1 MENLLNS
8 YVKGLKTVAKTV
20 APASYNKASSLYNSM
35 KQPAQAPM
43 NFPVNAEASITKPVA
58 PITTAN
64 PAAVS
69 PALKTPAAK
78 AYVASQVSTPQVTIP
93 QGGAPVIQPATTPVP
108 TTPTGGQQ
116 FVSSPGSPSST
127 GNSAMD
133 SYITAYKNYLDK
145 QANNSEVSEAKKYL
159 NQLIMDDKKAQEKA
173 RNSGETMG
181 FAGGEQARV
190 ARNNSFAIDAATGNL
205 GVLQQ
210 DQENVV
216 NAAKSGVDLQK
227 DLLGLSRDDA
237 KIERDTK
244 ANEAKAAFE
253 EKKFEEDVRQFGVE
267 TALKNRQVAIDERKA
282 SSGGTTSGGYN
293 GNGTVQLSALAQAV
307 QNGTVDI
314 NKLTPTDRA
323 KVASELVNAGVK
335 SNRQETLSSNLQVTQ
350 DLIDNPNLSKIT
362 GFAQG
367 KLRIGDLDP
376 RAQLALNQYN
386 QLKGI
391 LSLENREKLKGSGAI
406 SDFEFK
412 VLEQAATALGRNLD
426 DKSFKD
432 QLGKVKE
439 IFEGKYAYT
448 RAGSG
453 DTSVP
458 STGAKSGT
466 TTSGIKYT
474 IE

>member
-1 MENLLNS
+1 MENLFNS
-8 YVKGLKTVAKTV
+8 YVSGLKKVAKTV
-20 APASYNKASSLYNSM
+20 APATYSAASTAYNSL
-35 KQPAQAPM
+35 KQPAQA
-43 NFPVNAEASITKPVA
+43 AAPVA
-58 PITTAN
+58 SPTPVEQPKTVTAS

-69 PALKTPAAK
+69 PAVKTPAAQ
-78 AYVASQVSTPQVTIP
+78 AYIASQVPQKSAVPVTAPTPT
-93 QGGAPVIQPATTPVP
+93 VP
-108 TTPTGGQQ
+108 TPTVPTPTQSPY
-116 FVSSPGSPSST
+116 VDSPGSPSAT
-127 GNSAMD
+127 GNKAMD
-133 SYITAYKNYLDK
+133 SYITAYKKYLDA
-145 QANNSEVSEAKKYL
+145 QTNNSEVSEAKKYL
-159 NQLIMDDKKAQEKA
+159 NQLILDDKKAQEKA

-216 NAAKSGVDLQK
+216 NAAKSGVDLEK

-237 KIERDTK
+237 KIERDSASEK
-244 ANEAKAAFE
+244 AKAAFE
-253 EKKFEEDVRQFGVE
+253 EKKFEEDVRQFGIE

-282 SSGGTTSGGYN
+282 GAGSTSGGYN

-323 KVASELVNAGVK
+323 KVAAELVNAGVK
-335 SNRQETLSSNLQVTQ
+335 SNRQETLASNLQVTQ
-350 DLIDNPNLSKIT
+350 DLIDNPNTSKIT
-362 GFAQG
+362 GFIQG

-376 RAQLALNQYN
+376 RAQLALNQFN

-426 DKSFKD
+426 DASFKT

-453 DTSVP
+453 EASAP
-458 STGAKSGT
+458 STGTSGT
-466 TTSGIKYT
+466 TSSGLKYT
-474 IE
+474 VTP